1 MLRKFQENSFSGIK
15 LLIQSFPIVRIDT
28 NTRYISNFLHFKNNT
43 LLEKFQEKSNVFKNT
58 VSLTRHENPQES
70 VRGAIASR
78 PVTEDENNFGIE

>member
-1 MLRKFQENSFSGIK
+1 M
-15 LLIQSFPIVRIDT
+15 RIDT
-28 NTRYISNFLHFKNNT
+28 NTRYISNFLHFKNST

-78 PVTEDENNFGIE
+78 PVTEDENIRFRDRIERFIHDLICSAIS